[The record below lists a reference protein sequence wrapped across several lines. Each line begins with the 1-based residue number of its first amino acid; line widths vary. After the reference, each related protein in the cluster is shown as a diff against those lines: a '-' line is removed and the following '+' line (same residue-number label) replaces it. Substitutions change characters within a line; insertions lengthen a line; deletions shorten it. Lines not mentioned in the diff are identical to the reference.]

1 LDGSALIAKEC
12 LDSQLT
18 SGESGVLLKL
28 DLKKA
33 YDHVNWEFLLYLL
46 NRCGFGEKWRD

>member
-1 LDGSALIAKEC
+1 
-12 LDSQLT
+12 
-18 SGESGVLLKL
+18 VLYSL

-46 NRCGFGEKWRD
+46 KRCGFGRDDEIG